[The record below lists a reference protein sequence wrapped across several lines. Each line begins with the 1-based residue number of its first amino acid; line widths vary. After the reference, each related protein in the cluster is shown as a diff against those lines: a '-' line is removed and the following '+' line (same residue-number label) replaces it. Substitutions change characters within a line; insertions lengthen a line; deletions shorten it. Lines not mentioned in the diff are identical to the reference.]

1 MTDARDALLAYYYF
15 GFHSALAR
23 YTVLTIGGW
32 AVTALG
38 AAGLLAFWRD
48 GSDLF
53 TIAVAL
59 GAAVGGLSLVHQ
71 SVAALDQYVR
81 VPFPRPDPGSSPVEI
96 AGGIEECARLME
108 EIDRGGWQEA
118 RAAHRALG
126 TMAER
131 FSFPP
136 LR

>member
-1 MTDARDALLAYYYF
+1 MDSHDDLLGYYYF
-15 GFHSALAR
+15 GFHSALVR
-23 YTVLTIGGW
+23 YRALTIQGW
-32 AVTALG
+32 IVTALG
-38 AAGLLAFWRD
+38 AAGLLVFWRN

-53 TIAVAL
+53 AMAVAL
-59 GAAVGGLSLVHQ
+59 CAAVAGLSLVHQ

-81 VPFPRPDPGSSPVEI
+81 VPFPAPPPGSCPPDI
-96 AGGIEECARLME
+96 AGGVGECARLME

-118 RAAHRALG
+118 LAAFRALG
-126 TMAER
+126 EMAER

>member
-1 MTDARDALLAYYYF
+1 MTESEESLLGYYYF

-23 YTVLTIGGW
+23 YRVLTIQGW
-32 AVTALG
+32 VVTAIG
-38 AAGLLAFWRD
+38 AAGLLVFWRD

-53 TIAVAL
+53 TMAVAL
-59 GAAVGGLSLVHQ
+59 CAAVAGLSLVHQ

-81 VPFPRPDPGSSPVEI
+81 VPFPAPAPGSCPAEI
-96 AGGIEECARLME
+96 AGGVEECARLME

-118 RAAHRALG
+118 RAAFRALG
-126 TMAER
+126 EMAER

>member
-1 MTDARDALLAYYYF
+1 MTDSHEDLLGYYYF
-15 GFHSALAR
+15 GFHSALVR
-23 YTVLTIGGW
+23 YRVLTTGGW
-32 AVTALG
+32 VVTALG
-38 AAGLLAFWRD
+38 AAGLFVFWRD

-53 TIAVAL
+53 TMAVAL
-59 GAAVGGLSLVHQ
+59 SAAAAGLSLVHQ

-81 VPFPRPDPGSSPVEI
+81 VPFPAPAPGSCPAEI
-96 AGGIEECARLME
+96 AEGVGECARLME

-118 RAAHRALG
+118 YAAFRALG
-126 TMAER
+126 EMAER

>member
-1 MTDARDALLAYYYF
+1 MMDPHDGLLGYYYF
-15 GFHSALAR
+15 GFHSALVR
-23 YTVLTIGGW
+23 YRVLTIQGW
-32 AVTALG
+32 VVTALG
-38 AAGLLAFWRD
+38 ASGLLVFWRD

-53 TIAVAL
+53 TMAVAL
-59 GAAVGGLSLVHQ
+59 CAAVAGLSLVHQ

-81 VPFPRPDPGSSPVEI
+81 VPFPAPAPGSCPPEI
-96 AGGIEECARLME
+96 AGGVEECARLME

-118 RAAHRALG
+118 HAAFRALG
-126 TMAER
+126 EMAER

>member
-1 MTDARDALLAYYYF
+1 MTDIDEHLLGYYYF
-15 GFHSALAR
+15 GFHSALVR
-23 YTVLTIGGW
+23 YRILTIEGW
-32 AVTALG
+32 VVTALG
-38 AAGLLAFWRD
+38 AAGLLVFWRD

-59 GAAVGGLSLVHQ
+59 CAAVAGLSLVHQ

-81 VPFPRPDPGSSPVEI
+81 VPYPGPAHGSCPAEI
-96 AGGIEECARLME
+96 AEGVGECARLME

-118 RAAHRALG
+118 YAAFRALG
-126 TMAER
+126 EMAER

>member
-1 MTDARDALLAYYYF
+1 MIDSHDHLLGYYYF

-23 YTVLTIGGW
+23 YRALTIEGW
-32 AVTALG
+32 VVTALG
-38 AAGLLAFWRD
+38 AAGLLVFWRD
-48 GSDLF
+48 GGDLL
-53 TIAVAL
+53 TMVVALCAAVA
-59 GAAVGGLSLVHQ
+59 GLSLVHQ

-81 VPFPRPDPGSSPVEI
+81 VPFPGPAPGSCPAEI
-96 AGGIEECARLME
+96 AGGVGECARLME

-118 RAAHRALG
+118 LAAFRALG
-126 TMAER
+126 EMTER

>member
-1 MTDARDALLAYYYF
+1 MTGTDEALLGYYYF

-23 YTVLTIGGW
+23 YRVLTIGGW
-32 AVTALG
+32 VVTALG
-38 AAGLLAFWRD
+38 AAGLLLFWRD

-53 TIAVAL
+53 TMAVAL

-81 VPFPRPDPGSSPVEI
+81 VPFPAPAPGSCPAEI
-96 AGGIEECARLME
+96 AEGVGECARLME

-118 RAAHRALG
+118 YAAFRALG
-126 TMAER
+126 EMAER

-136 LR
+136 LP

>member
-1 MTDARDALLAYYYF
+1 MTDIDEHLLGYYYF
-15 GFHSALAR
+15 GFHSALVR
-23 YTVLTIGGW
+23 YRILTIEGW
-32 AVTALG
+32 VVTALG
-38 AAGLLAFWRD
+38 AAGLLVFWRD

-53 TIAVAL
+53 TMAVAL
-59 GAAVGGLSLVHQ
+59 GAAAAGLSLVHQ

-81 VPFPRPDPGSSPVEI
+81 VPFPVPAPGSCPAAI
-96 AGGIEECARLME
+96 AEGVGECARLME

-118 RAAHRALG
+118 YAAFRALG
-126 TMAER
+126 EMAER

>member
-1 MTDARDALLAYYYF
+1 MSDLPEQLLGYYYF

-23 YTVLTIGGW
+23 YRVLTIGGW
-32 AVTALG
+32 VVTALG
-38 AAGLLAFWRD
+38 AAGLLLFWRD

-53 TIAVAL
+53 TMAVAL
-59 GAAVGGLSLVHQ
+59 GAAVAGLSLVHQ

-81 VPFPRPDPGSSPVEI
+81 VPFPAPAPGSCPAEI
-96 AGGIEECARLME
+96 AEGVGECARLME

-118 RAAHRALG
+118 YAAFRALG
-126 TMAER
+126 DMAER

>member
-1 MTDARDALLAYYYF
+1 MTDSREGLLGYYYF

-23 YTVLTIGGW
+23 YRVLTIQGW

-38 AAGLLAFWRD
+38 AGGLIVFWRD

-53 TIAVAL
+53 TIVVALCAAVA
-59 GAAVGGLSLVHQ
+59 GLSLVHQ

-81 VPFPRPDPGSSPVEI
+81 VPFPKPAPETCPADI

-118 RAAHRALG
+118 HAAFRALG
-126 TMAER
+126 EMAER

>member
-1 MTDARDALLAYYYF
+1 MTDLPGQLLGYYYF
-15 GFHSALAR
+15 GFHAALVR
-23 YTVLTIGGW
+23 YKVLTIEGW
-32 AVTALG
+32 VVTALG
-38 AAGLLAFWRD
+38 AAGLLVFWRD

-53 TIAVAL
+53 TMAVAL
-59 GAAVGGLSLVHQ
+59 CAAAAGLSLVHQ

-81 VPFPRPDPGSSPVEI
+81 VPFPGPAPGSCPAEI
-96 AGGIEECARLME
+96 AGGVEECARLME

-118 RAAHRALG
+118 HAAFRALG
-126 TMAER
+126 EMAER

>member
-1 MTDARDALLAYYYF
+1 MTDSHEHLLGYYYF
-15 GFHSALAR
+15 GFHSALVR
-23 YTVLTIGGW
+23 YRVLTIQGW
-32 AVTALG
+32 VVTAVG
-38 AAGLLAFWRD
+38 AAGLLVFWRD

-53 TIAVAL
+53 TMLVAL
-59 GAAVGGLSLVHQ
+59 CALVAGLSLVHQ

-81 VPFPRPDPGSSPVEI
+81 VPFPGPASGSCPAEI
-96 AGGIEECARLME
+96 AEGVEECSRLME

-118 RAAHRALG
+118 YAAFRALG
-126 TMAER
+126 EMAER

>member
-1 MTDARDALLAYYYF
+1 MMDPQDRLLGYYYF
-15 GFHSALAR
+15 GFHSALVR
-23 YTVLTIGGW
+23 YRVLTIQGW
-32 AVTALG
+32 VVTAFG
-38 AAGLLAFWRD
+38 AAGLLVFWRD

-59 GAAVGGLSLVHQ
+59 CAAVAGLSLVHQ

-81 VPFPRPDPGSSPVEI
+81 VPYPGPAPGSCPAEI
-96 AGGIEECARLME
+96 AEGVGECARLME

-118 RAAHRALG
+118 YAAFRALND
-126 TMAER
+126 MAER

>member
-1 MTDARDALLAYYYF
+1 MTDIRDDLLAFYYF
-15 GFHSALAR
+15 GFYSALTR
-23 YTVLTIGGW
+23 YRALTIQGW

-38 AAGLLAFWRD
+38 AAGLLVFWRD

-53 TIAVAL
+53 PIVVGAGAVVA
-59 GAAVGGLSLVHQ
+59 GLSLVHQ

-81 VPFPRPDPGSSPVEI
+81 VPFPAPAPGACPPEI
-96 AGGIEECARLME
+96 AAGIEECARLMG
-108 EIDRGGWQEA
+108 EIDRGGWHDA
-118 RAAHRALG
+118 LAAYRALG
-126 TMAER
+126 EMSER

>member
-1 MTDARDALLAYYYF
+1 MTGSDEHLLGYYYF
-15 GFHSALAR
+15 GFHSALVR
-23 YTVLTIGGW
+23 YRALTIQGW
-32 AVTALG
+32 IVTALG
-38 AAGLLAFWRD
+38 AAGLLVFWRD

-53 TIAVAL
+53 TVAVAL
-59 GAAVGGLSLVHQ
+59 CAAVAGLSLVHQ

-81 VPFPRPDPGSSPVEI
+81 VPFPAPAPGSCPAEI

-108 EIDRGGWQEA
+108 EIDKGGWQEA
-118 RAAHRALG
+118 RAAFRALG
-126 TMAER
+126 EMAER